1 MEKYNSVHPQKNLSK
16 NFKKREKGLTLS
28 ARCAMLTAFRA
39 FGGAFKSAVPI
50 ADYETTFFKGDF
62 HYEVCM

>member
-1 MEKYNSVHPQKNLSK
+1 MHPQKNLSK
-16 NFKKREKGLTLS
+16 KFQKKGKGLDFIG
-28 ARCAMLTAFRA
+28 AMCYAYCIPRVR
-39 FGGAFKSAVPI
+39 GAFKSAVPI